1 MTIFN
6 LSDYLNDRR
15 KIIDEG
21 LKKVIEDLDE
31 ASGTLKRAMKYSLF
45 SGGKRLR
52 PILAFAAA
60 EAVGGNA
67 GDALPAAI
75 ALELIHTYSLV
86 HDDLPAMDDDDLR
99 RGIPTSHKVFG
110 EAQAVLAGDALLTK
124 AFSVL
129 TDTANNNADPK
140 RLLAVAHEIAV
151 AAGEEGMLGGQTADI
166 ESERKD
172 IDLPSLEFIHIRKTG
187 ALILASV
194 RSGAILGDPSSGGV
208 DEDSLRKLSEYG
220 KNIGLAFQISDDILD
235 VIGDKDVMG
244 KKPGQ
249 DHVKGKAT
257 YPALLGLSESKRMAK
272 ELVEKALR
280 SLTNFGDS
288 AQPLRAIGNFIVERQ
303 S

>member
-1 MTIFN
+1 MKK
-6 LSDYLNDRR
+6 L
-15 KIIDEG
+15 ID
-21 LKKVIEDLDE
+21 DLDE
-31 ASGTLKRAMKYSLF
+31 ASGTLKRAMEYSLF

-60 EAVGGNA
+60 EAVGGKA
-67 GDALPAAI
+67 KDALPAAI

-129 TDTANNNADPK
+129 TDPAYNSTDPK

-151 AAGEEGMLGGQTADI
+151 AAGEEGMLGGQIADI
-166 ESERKD
+166 ESERKE

-187 ALILASV
+187 ALILASI
-194 RSGAILGDPSSGGV
+194 RSGAILGIPDKKGMG
-208 DEDSLRKLSEYG
+208 EESLQKLSEYG

-257 YPALLGLSESKRMAK
+257 YPSLLGLSESKRMAK
-272 ELVEKALR
+272 ELVEKAVL
-280 SLTNFGDS
+280 SLSDFGD
-288 AQPLRAIGNFIVERQ
+288 AAEPLRAIGNFIVERQ

>member
-1 MTIFN
+1 MA
-6 LSDYLNDRR
+6 DRR
-15 KIIDEG
+15 KIIDEE
-21 LKKVIEDLDE
+21 LKRVIDELDE
-31 ASGTLKRAMKYSLF
+31 SSGTLKRAMEYSLF

-52 PILAFAAA
+52 PIFAFAAA
-60 EAVGGNA
+60 ETVGGTA
-67 GDALPAAI
+67 KDALPAAI

-129 TDTANNNADPK
+129 TDSAKNNTDPK
-140 RLLAVAHEIAV
+140 KLMMVAHEIAI
-151 AAGEEGMLGGQTADI
+151 AAGERGMLGGQIADI
-166 ESERKD
+166 ESERKE

-187 ALILASV
+187 ALILASI
-194 RSGAILGDPSSGGV
+194 RSGAILGNSNVKGV
-208 DEDSLRKLSEYG
+208 DEECLYKLSEYG

-257 YPALLGLSESKRMAK
+257 YPSLLGLSESKRMAE
-272 ELVEKALR
+272 ELVEKAVK
-280 SLTNFGDS
+280 SLSDFGY
-288 AQPLRAIGNFIVERQ
+288 AAEPLRAIGNFIVERQ

>member
-1 MTIFN
+1 M
-6 LSDYLNDRR
+6 
-15 KIIDEG
+15 
-21 LKKVIEDLDE
+21 KKVIDDLDE
-31 ASGTLKRAMKYSLF
+31 ASGTLKRAMEYSLF

-60 EAVGGNA
+60 EAVGGTA
-67 GDALPAAI
+67 VDALPAAV

-129 TDTANNNADPK
+129 TDSANNNTDPK
-140 RLLAVAHEIAV
+140 KLLTVAHEIAV
-151 AAGEEGMLGGQTADI
+151 AAGEEGMLGGQIADI
-166 ESERKD
+166 ESERKEV
-172 IDLPSLEFIHIRKTG
+172 DLPSLEFIHIRKTG

-194 RSGAILGDPSSGGV
+194 RSGAILGDSGTKRL
-208 DEDSLRKLSEYG
+208 DEKSLQKLSEYG
-220 KNIGLAFQISDDILD
+220 RNIGLAFQISDDILD
-235 VIGDKDVMG
+235 VIGDKEVMG

-257 YPALLGLSESKRMAK
+257 YPSLLGLSESKRMAE
-272 ELVEKALR
+272 ELVKRAIE
-280 SLTNFGDS
+280 SLSGFGDA
-288 AQPLRAIGNFIVERQ
+288 AQPLRAIGNFIIERQ